1 MVSSRLLG
9 GDFVGGEMT
18 VNQTGVSKKFPSHC
32 SPKAINSHV
41 YYLTMSLKELCVAK
55 FSQIKKLQN
64 ARQIKGNIKITA

>member
-18 VNQTGVSKKFPSHC
+18 VNQTGVSKKFPLHC

-55 FSQIKKLQN
+55 FSQIRNYKMPVKL
-64 ARQIKGNIKITA
+64 RGT